1 LILSLIMQRVFPFI
15 LLILFFCSGKEK
27 FQDYNGL
34 LFGSYVKIKV
44 LEPNRLKANQAVEKA
59 LSEMAR
65 LDSLFSLYNP
75 ASEINQINRLGK
87 GKLSKDFKNLLAK
100 SLEVSEKSNGA
111 FDITVLPLIQYWK
124 GYFKSEKIPDNL
136 ELKHQLKLVD
146 YRKIKIENDSVFL
159 PESFKIDLGGIAV
172 GYSID
177 RAVEILKQAG
187 IKTGLIDAGGDIMG
201 FGDRKWKVAV
211 KNPRG
216 EGLLRTFSIQ
226 NRGIATSGDYEK
238 FFMKDGIRYHHIMN
252 PKTGYP
258 AWGCCSV
265 TVIAPD
271 AITADAYS
279 TTIFVLGVKDGLA
292 LAEKMNGVEAFIIAD
307 ESGNLRQYQS
317 AGIK

>member
-1 LILSLIMQRVFPFI
+1 MQRVFPFI